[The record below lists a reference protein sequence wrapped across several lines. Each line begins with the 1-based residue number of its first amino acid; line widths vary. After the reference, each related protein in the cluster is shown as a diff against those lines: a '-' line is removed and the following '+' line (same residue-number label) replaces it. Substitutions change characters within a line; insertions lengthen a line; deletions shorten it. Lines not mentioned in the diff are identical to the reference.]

1 MSGAANLAER
11 TAETLR
17 QRATNDQMTWLR
29 AGVVIPAYEEGVSKR
44 DRARQGILAFAA
56 VVGRFVF
63 GLAGMG
69 GPRCFDGCRRPGRFS
84 QSSGACET
92 PKL

>member
-1 MSGAANLAER
+1 
-11 TAETLR
+11 LR
-17 QRATNDQMTWLR
+17 QRATNDQMTSVGLR

-69 GPRCFDGCRRPGRFS
+69 DPGVLTAVDGPANLANHPG
-84 QSSGACET
+84 
-92 PKL
+92 L

>member
-1 MSGAANLAER
+1 MSGAVDLAER
-11 TAETLR
+11 IAETLR
-17 QRATNDQMTWLR
+17 QRATNDQMTSVGLR

-63 GLAGMG
+63 GL
-69 GPRCFDGCRRPGRFS
+69 PGH
-84 QSSGACET
+84 GWT
-92 PKL
+92 PVF